1 MGVVYKCKES
11 FTLPK
16 YDEDGFFMDNE
27 NIIINVGDKF
37 EISKNKLELAR
48 VAPAIKLISTSTS
61 NPIWIEI
68 HPVTLKEFFEEVNE

>member
-1 MGVVYKCKES
+1 
-11 FTLPK
+11 
-16 YDEDGFFMDNE
+16 MDNE

-68 HPVTLKEFFEEVNE
+68 HPVTLKEFFEEVDE

>member
-1 MGVVYKCKES
+1 MGVVYKCKEF

-27 NIIINVGDKF
+27 NIIINVGDRF

>member
-16 YDEDGFFMDNE
+16 YDEDGFMDNE

-48 VAPAIKLISTSTS
+48 VAPAIKLISTSTN

>member
-1 MGVVYKCKES
+1 MSVVYKCKES

-37 EISKNKLELAR
+37 EISKNKLELAC
-48 VAPAIKLISTSTS
+48 VAPAIKLISINTS
-61 NPIWIEI
+61 NPIWINI
-68 HPVTLKEFFEEVNE
+68 LPATIKEYFEEVDE

>member
-16 YDEDGFFMDNE
+16 YDEAGFFMDNE

>member
-1 MGVVYKCKES
+1 
-11 FTLPK
+11 
-16 YDEDGFFMDNE
+16 MDNE

-68 HPVTLKEFFEEVNE
+68 HPVTLKKFFEEVNE